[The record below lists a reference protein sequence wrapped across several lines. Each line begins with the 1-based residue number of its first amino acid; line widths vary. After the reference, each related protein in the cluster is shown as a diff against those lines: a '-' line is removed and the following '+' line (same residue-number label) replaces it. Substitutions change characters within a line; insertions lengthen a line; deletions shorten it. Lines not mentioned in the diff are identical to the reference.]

1 VEFVNITGS
10 AATQN
15 RPTGLHCSLL
25 YGSIVFSCCLLY
37 FTLMFFALFAANF
50 VIFSLLATILLNL
63 NLNLTPKYI
72 NWEDSSA
79 AFGLPLILLNLSR
92 KKVCMSLAI
101 LFASTIFCMSAAIMW
116 RIEIINVP
124 SFEHKGMEQV
134 KVGIW

>member
-1 VEFVNITGS
+1 MEFVNITGS

-25 YGSIVFSCCLLY
+25 YDSIVFSCCLLY

-79 AFGLPLILLNLSR
+79 AFGLPLILLDLSR
-92 KKVCMSLAI
+92 KKGLHVTGDTFRIHNLLYGCCHYVANKDYQCS
-101 LFASTIFCMSAAIMW
+101 IFRA
-116 RIEIINVP
+116 
-124 SFEHKGMEQV
+124 
-134 KVGIW
+134 